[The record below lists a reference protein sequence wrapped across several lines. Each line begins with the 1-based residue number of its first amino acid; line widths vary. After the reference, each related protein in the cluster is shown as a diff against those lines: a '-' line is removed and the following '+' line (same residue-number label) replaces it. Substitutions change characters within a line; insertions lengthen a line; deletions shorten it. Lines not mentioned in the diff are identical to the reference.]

1 MQYDICL
8 CPGRAGCMPVCYTDR
23 MKTPVLQTLLDRV
36 HTWPKGAREEVVKAL
51 REIEEDF
58 IIGPS
63 TRQELDHSHQEA
75 LRGEG
80 VDMEELFGR
89 HNL

>member
-1 MQYDICL
+1 MQSREL
-8 CPGRAGCMPVCYTDR
+8 
-23 MKTPVLQTLLDRV
+23 KTLLSRIG
-36 HTWPKGAREEVVKAL
+36 TWPKGAQEEATRAL

-58 IIGPS
+58 IIGPA
-63 TRQELDHSHQEA
+63 TRHELDLAHQEA

-80 VDMEELFGR
+80 TDMEELFSR